1 MKDLASGALLLS
13 LSTLALSAVA
23 APVVIDLP
31 KQPLA
36 ASLEQLQSATGM
48 RISYDRAEVAKVGAP
63 ALKGSMEPSE
73 ALNRLLADS
82 GLRGTVSG
90 SSAQVSGV
98 AHSDAGPGDSV
109 DLGATEVVG
118 AATVAPG
125 TTEGTGSYTTGAMRT
140 STKLNLSVRETP
152 QSVSVV
158 SRQRMDDQ
166 GMNDLN
172 DAVKGVTGL
181 TVQQYG
187 PARVSY
193 AARGF
198 DVDNLMY
205 DGLPTSIST
214 YTQDVISAADLA
226 MFDRVEVVRGATGLM
241 QGAGNPAAAIN
252 MVRKRPTQDFHMSLQ
267 GSAGTWDRYR
277 SEADVSGPL
286 NSEGT
291 LRGRAVV
298 AYQDKDSFQDHVS
311 SERGVL
317 YGITEADLD
326 PDTTLTLGASY
337 QNDNRNDNWV
347 GLPSPLG
354 GRHLDLKRSSYY
366 GADWSYWDTTT
377 THLFS
382 DIVHRFDNG
391 WQMKLAAD
399 KLWARI
405 DMLGMYNDCY
415 YSSNGC
421 QTMTQAAGHYKYTD
435 DHDSYDAYASG
446 PFQLLGREHE
456 LVVGAAY
463 RQERF
468 DGHGGWGDVR
478 FKDGSLATGVDP
490 THWDPTSTLK
500 PDIQM
505 DLWGMKLDQEQKG
518 AYVTTRLNI
527 ADPLKVILGRRLD
540 WYEADPQNGTGT
552 QKVTRNVTRYAGV
565 VYDLNDT
572 YSVYASYTDIFK
584 PQSNFDASGSLLDP
598 ITGKN
603 YEIGLKGEHF
613 GGALNTQIALF
624 QIDQENRATDD
635 INGPTPCPSAPTS
648 LYCSRASG
656 KVRSQGV
663 DLEVSGA
670 VTENLQMM
678 AGYTYVDAKYKHDS
692 NEDNVGKPFDPSK
705 PRHLFKLATS
715 YTLPGEL
722 DKWRVGGNVVTQ
734 SQTEDTSTGF
744 QQGGYTVVDAM
755 LGYKVSENIDTRVN
769 FNNVFDKYYYSGISF
784 GNLNYGEPRNLMF
797 TVKYSM

>member
-1 MKDLASGALLLS
+1 MKDVASGALLLS
-13 LSTLALSAVA
+13 LSTFALSAVA
-23 APVVIDLP
+23 APVAIDLP

-48 RISYDRAEVAKVGAP
+48 RISYDRAQVAKVGAP
-63 ALKGSMEPSE
+63 ALKGNMEPGE
-73 ALNRLLADS
+73 ALDRLLADS
-82 GLRGTVSG
+82 GLQGTVNG
-90 SSAQVSGV
+90 NSAQVSGAV
-98 AHSDAGPGDSV
+98 RGGASGNDSV

-125 TTEGTGSYTTGAMRT
+125 TTEGTGSYTTGVMQT
-140 STKLNLSVRETP
+140 STKLNMTVRETP

-158 SRQRMDDQ
+158 TRQQMEDQNMQDLDD
-166 GMNDLN
+166 
-172 DAVKGVTGL
+172 AIRGVTGM

-198 DVDNLMY
+198 DVDNIMY
-205 DGLPTSIST
+205 DGLATSIST

-252 MVRKRPTQDFHMSLQ
+252 MVRKRPTQDFHMSLE

-277 SEADVSGPL
+277 SQVDVSGPL

-291 LRGRAVV
+291 LRGRAVA
-298 AYQDKDSFQDHVS
+298 AYETRDSFQDVVS
-311 SERGVL
+311 GERGVL
-317 YGITEADLD
+317 YGITEADLN

-337 QNDNRNDNWV
+337 QNDNKNDNWV
-347 GLPSPLG
+347 GLPAPLG
-354 GRHLDLKRSSYY
+354 GRHLDLKRSDYY

-377 THLFS
+377 THLFG
-382 DIVHRFDNG
+382 DVVHRFDNG
-391 WQMKLAAD
+391 WQMKVAAD

-405 DMLGMYNDCY
+405 DMLGLYNSCY
-415 YSSNGC
+415 YTEGC
-421 QTMTQAAGHYKYTD
+421 PTMVQGPGQYAYTD
-435 DHDSYDAYASG
+435 DHQSYDAFANG
-446 PFQLLGREHE
+446 PFQAFGREHE
-456 LVVGAAY
+456 LVFGGSY
-463 RQERF
+463 REERF
-468 DGHGGWGDVR
+468 DGHGGWGDLAYN
-478 FKDGSLATGVDP
+478 DGSPVTPFDP
-490 THWDPTSTLK
+490 TKWDPSSVQK
-500 PDIQM
+500 PNIDM
-505 DLWGMKLDQEQKG
+505 NLWNMKLDQEQKG
-518 AYVTTRLNI
+518 AYLTTRLNV
-527 ADPLKVILGRRLD
+527 ADPLKVILGGRLD
-540 WYEADPQNGTGT
+540 WYEADPHNDTGT

-565 VYDLNDT
+565 VYDLNDV

-584 PQSNFDASGSLLDP
+584 PQSNFDSSGSLLDP

-613 GGALNTQIALF
+613 GGTLNTQLALF

-635 INGPTPCPSAPTS
+635 TSGPSPCPSSPTS
-648 LYCSRASG
+648 MYCSRASG

-663 DLEVSGA
+663 DMEVSGA
-670 VTENLQMM
+670 LTENWQAM

-722 DKWRVGGNVVTQ
+722 HQWRVGGNLVTQ

-744 QQGGYTVVDAM
+744 QQGGYTVTNAM

-769 FNNVFDKYYYSGISF
+769 FNNIFDKYYYSGISF

>member
-1 MKDLASGALLLS
+1 MKDVASGALLLG
-13 LSTLALSAVA
+13 LSTFALSAVA

-36 ASLEQLQSATGM
+36 AALEQLQSASGM
-48 RISYDRAEVAKVGAP
+48 RISYDRAQVAKVGAP
-63 ALKGSMEPSE
+63 ALKGNMEAGE
-73 ALNRLLADS
+73 ALDRLLADS
-82 GLRGTVSG
+82 GLQGTVDG
-90 SSAQVSGV
+90 NSAQVSGTV
-98 AHSDAGPGDSV
+98 RSKAAGNDSV
-109 DLGATEVVG
+109 DLGATEIVG
-118 AATVAPG
+118 AASVAPG
-125 TTEGTGSYTTGAMRT
+125 TTEGTGSYTTGVMQT
-140 STKLNLSVRETP
+140 STKLNMTVRETP

-158 SRQRMDDQ
+158 TRQQMEDQNMQDLDD
-166 GMNDLN
+166 
-172 DAVKGVTGL
+172 AIRGVTGM

-198 DVDNLMY
+198 DVDNIMY
-205 DGLPTSIST
+205 DGLVTSIST

-241 QGAGNPAAAIN
+241 QGAGNPAAAVN
-252 MVRKRPTQDFHMSLQ
+252 MVRKRPTRDFHMSLE

-277 SEADVSGPL
+277 SQVDVSGPL

-291 LRGRAVV
+291 LRGRAVA
-298 AYQDKDSFQDHVS
+298 AYETRDSFQDVVS
-311 SERGVL
+311 GERGVL
-317 YGITEADLD
+317 YGITEADLN

-337 QNDNRNDNWV
+337 QNDNKNDNWV
-347 GLPSPLG
+347 GLPAPLG
-354 GRHLDLKRSSYY
+354 GRHLDLKRSDYY

-377 THLFS
+377 THLFG
-382 DIVHRFDNG
+382 DVVHRFDNG
-391 WQMKLAAD
+391 WQMKVAAD

-405 DMLGMYNDCY
+405 DMLGLYNSCY
-415 YSSNGC
+415 YTEGC
-421 QTMTQAAGHYKYTD
+421 PTMTMGPGKYAYTD
-435 DHDSYDAYASG
+435 DHQSYDAFANG
-446 PFQLLGREHE
+446 PFQAFGREHE
-456 LVVGAAY
+456 LVFGGSY
-463 RQERF
+463 REERF
-468 DGHGGWGDVR
+468 DGHGGWGDLTYN
-478 FKDGSLATGVDP
+478 DGSPVTPFDP
-490 THWDPTSTLK
+490 TKWDPGSVQK
-500 PDIQM
+500 PNIDM
-505 DLWGMKLDQEQKG
+505 SLWNMKLDQEQKG
-518 AYVTTRLNI
+518 AYVTTRLNV
-527 ADPLKVILGRRLD
+527 ADPLKVILGGRLD
-540 WYEADPQNGTGT
+540 WYEADPHNDTGT

-565 VYDLNDT
+565 VYDLNDV

-613 GGALNTQIALF
+613 GGALNTQLAIF

-635 INGPTPCPSAPTS
+635 TSGPSPCPSSPTS
-648 LYCSRASG
+648 IYCSRASG

-663 DLEVSGA
+663 DMEVSGA
-670 VTENLQMM
+670 ITENWQAM

-692 NEDNVGKPFDPSK
+692 NEDNVGKQFDPSK

-722 DKWRVGGNVVTQ
+722 HQWRVGGNLVTQ
-734 SQTEDTSTGF
+734 SQTEDTTTGF
-744 QQGGYTVVDAM
+744 QQGGYTVTNAM
-755 LGYKVSENIDTRVN
+755 LGYKVNENIDTRVN
-769 FNNVFDKYYYSGISF
+769 FNNIFDKYYYSGISF